1 MMQVIKVYKN
11 DKNILGCNRLNY
23 FIDLKVQ

>member
-11 DKNILGCNRLNY
+11 DKNILGCNSSNY